1 MPPQS
6 VNHPI
11 SSITQKPHTHT
22 LWLEHLPHSIPSS
35 PTATCL
41 ISNSIIYRTSLSHW
55 RSSYP
60 FLFALRV
67 ISLSFHLSNWSA
79 CLFALLLSSNCSL
92 MCHNCKVRQGF
103 YSPRFSVCIFMF
115 WAFCFILITS
125 NGLFSPGH
133 TLPGTSLAQDVLI
146 IQFSFSLYEYLWHDT
161 SLTIFMF

>member
-1 MPPQS
+1 MAGVTCRIHLEMWKHWKAQLLTIVVATAERAPS
-6 VNHPI
+6 H
-11 SSITQKPHTHT
+11 SIHHT
-22 LWLEHLPHSIPSS
+22 LAHLPHSIPSS

-41 ISNSIIYRTSLSHW
+41 ASNSIIYRTSLSHW

-103 YSPRFSVCIFMF
+103 YSHRFSACIFMAYVLGF
-115 WAFCFILITS
+115 LFYHNNFQWAVFTWPC
-125 NGLFSPGH
+125 
-133 TLPGTSLAQDVLI
+133 LARNKPCTGRAYHSI
-146 IQFSFSLYEYLWHDT
+146 
-161 SLTIFMF
+161 